1 MPDKLTDNLSNKY
14 PNLANELSDS
24 EIIKALD
31 ICSKSTNGCSHS
43 KYTCEDCYL
52 NGQPMCSS
60 VLLQD
65 AIDLHARQQ
74 AEIEMLKKGKD
85 EYAYLYDKHINT
97 AFSHIKTE
105 AIKEF
110 AERLKTEID
119 IRPTHSKK
127 QNEYVFFLIDNLVKE
142 MVGDDNA

>member
-1 MPDKLTDNLSNKY
+1 MSDKKLNNND
-14 PNLANELSDS
+14 
-24 EIIKALD
+24 IIKALD

-74 AEIEMLKKGKD
+74 AEIERLKKGKD

-110 AERLKTEID
+110 AERLKTEYAKGM
-119 IRPTHSKK
+119 SWFKK
-127 QNEYVFFLIDNLVKE
+127 KESYYVDVSDIDNLVKE
-142 MVGDDNA
+142 MVGENNG